1 MREIG
6 RASKGNSGSSVPRS
20 TRGGTRIS
28 PSAAAPARRLAG
40 WARAKGSD
48 RIGCDNGFVRLRER
62 NLFDQIE
69 RDALAEDV
77 PLASTLRKV
86 IALGGNVGSSKLRD
100 WASREL
106 QGYADVSE
114 DEIPDYR
121 KAPAMIMVDGS
132 NMLAR
137 ITGQQISRFD
147 LPEEAREH
155 AQERVTFGNGVGELE
170 AMLKQAR
177 KDGGARLQI
186 RGGAELAKMMN
197 YRAQQQGIDYQ
208 TIERVYHSVSEPNLA
223 GVVDGIRTTLV
234 TLVAEMRAGMV
245 DSAETPTAAVA
256 DQAVNVA
263 VHGDK
268 NRIEITSA
276 QASGNGAPNALA
288 GPREKTSGWSTFW
301 VVVGSLAG
309 VAGVAIA
316 VWFTWAGWWS

>member
-1 MREIG
+1 M
-6 RASKGNSGSSVPRS
+6 
-20 TRGGTRIS
+20 
-28 PSAAAPARRLAG
+28 
-40 WARAKGSD
+40 
-48 RIGCDNGFVRLRER
+48 RLRER

-69 RDALAEDV
+69 RDAVADDV

-114 DEIPDYR
+114 DAIPDYR
-121 KAPAMIMVDGS
+121 KAPAVIMVDGS

-147 LPEEAREH
+147 LPEEIREH
-155 AQERVTFGNGVGELE
+155 VQECVTFGNGVGELE
-170 AMLKQAR
+170 AMVKQAR
-177 KDGGARLQI
+177 KDGGARLHI
-186 RGGAELAKMMN
+186 RGGSELAKMMN

-234 TLVAEMRAGMV
+234 SLVAEMRAGMV

-268 NRIEITSA
+268 NRIQITSA

-288 GPREKTSGWSTFW
+288 GPSEKTSGWSAFW

-316 VWFTWAGWWS
+316 VWFTWVGWWS

>member
-1 MREIG
+1 
-6 RASKGNSGSSVPRS
+6 
-20 TRGGTRIS
+20 
-28 PSAAAPARRLAG
+28 
-40 WARAKGSD
+40 
-48 RIGCDNGFVRLRER
+48 VRLRER

-69 RDALAEDV
+69 RDALGDDV

-86 IALGGNVGSSKLRD
+86 IALGGNVGSSNLRE

-106 QGYADVSE
+106 QGYASVSE

-121 KAPAMIMVDGS
+121 KAPALILVDGS
-132 NMLAR
+132 NMVAR

-147 LPEEAREH
+147 LPEEASEH
-155 AQERVTFGNGVGELE
+155 VQERVTFGNAVGELE

-186 RGGAELAKMMN
+186 RGGTELAKLMN

-234 TLVAEMRAGMV
+234 ALVAEMRAGMP
-245 DSAETPTAAVA
+245 DSADTPTSAVA

-263 VHGDK
+263 VHGER

-276 QASGNGAPNALA
+276 QTSGTGAPMARA
-288 GPREKTSGWSTFW
+288 QPKEKTSGWSTFW
-301 VVVGSLAG
+301 VVVGSLTG
-309 VAGVAIA
+309 VAGVVIA
-316 VWFTWAGWWS
+316 VWFTWEGWWT